1 MFCFYRRGDFKHH
14 YCSSAK
20 IKGNPCGTKKA
31 VIQYD
36 SEHEQLFNIA
46 KESDCM
52 RMRTIEQAADYV
64 REHDPGTALTKTA
77 IRRKVLSGE
86 IPSTRAGKK
95 YLLDLDRLEEFLFIT
110 PPTNNGEIRPVR
122 G

>member
-1 MFCFYRRGDFKHH
+1 
-14 YCSSAK
+14 
-20 IKGNPCGTKKA
+20 
-31 VIQYD
+31 
-36 SEHEQLFNIA
+36 
-46 KESDCM
+46 M

-95 YLLDLDRLEEFLFIT
+95 YLLDLDTLEKFLFT
-110 PPTNNGEIRPVR
+110 PSPTLNSGIRPVR